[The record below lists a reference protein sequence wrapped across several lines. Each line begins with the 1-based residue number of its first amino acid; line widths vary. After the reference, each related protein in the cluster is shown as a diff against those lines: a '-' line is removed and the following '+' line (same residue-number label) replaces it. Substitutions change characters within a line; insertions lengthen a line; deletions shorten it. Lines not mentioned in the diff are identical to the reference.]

1 MMKQQMQIGELAD
14 RTGVSTRTIRYY
26 IQEGLLPAPETQG
39 KYTTYDEEYIY
50 RLELI
55 QLLKD
60 AYLPLKEIRD
70 KIAGLSLREVRELI
84 EQMRASSGQEPMY
97 GINAAFNM
105 PPPGLILP
113 AENLESEPPDWEVLE
128 RRTFERRIEPRPEAD
143 TEIEE
148 DFIEPPALIRE
159 SRRMP
164 SPKSVNEEDDAAAY
178 LAKLR
183 ERQNLNRP
191 APAPR
196 QQPMLYQEQAVD
208 RMQGESWQRIEIA
221 PGIELHVRQ
230 PLHQKDEFRLKKL
243 IEFAKKLF

>member
-39 KYTTYDEEYIY
+39 KYTTYDEEYVY

-70 KIAGLSLREVRELI
+70 KIAGLSLSEVRGLI
-84 EQMRASSGQEPMY
+84 AQMRAQ
-97 GINAAFNM
+97 
-105 PPPGLILP
+105 GLPNQGTVVHSESLF
-113 AENLESEPPDWEVLE
+113 AEAPSDWLELE
-128 RRTFERRIEPRPEAD
+128 ERTYSRMIEPRPEA
-143 TEIEE
+143 EAEPEE
-148 DFIEPPALIRE
+148 DITEPPPRISE
-159 SRRMP
+159 SRQMP
-164 SPKSVNEEDDAAAY
+164 SPKSVSEEDDAAAY

-183 ERQNLNRP
+183 DRQNLNRP
-191 APAPR
+191 APASRRP
-196 QQPMLYQEQAVD
+196 PMLFQEQAD
-208 RMQGESWQRIEIA
+208 ARTQGENWQRIEIA

-243 IEFAKKLF
+243 IEFARHLF

>member
-39 KYTTYDEEYIY
+39 KYTTYDEEYVY

-70 KIAGLSLREVRELI
+70 KIAGLSLSEVRGLI
-84 EQMRASSGQEPMY
+84 EQMRPGSGQEPIYSRNVMSDM
-97 GINAAFNM
+97 A
-105 PPPGLILP
+105 PPRMESPE
-113 AENLESEPPDWEVLE
+113 ENLISEPPDWGVVENRAMPSMAAPGEENQEAEELLDPFD
-128 RRTFERRIEPRPEAD
+128 RPRD
-143 TEIEE
+143 
-148 DFIEPPALIRE
+148 

-164 SPKSVNEEDDAAAY
+164 SPKSVSEEDDAAAY

-183 ERQNLNRP
+183 DRQNLNRP
-191 APAPR
+191 APARR
-196 QQPMLYQEQAVD
+196 QPPMLFQEQADV
-208 RMQGESWQRIEIA
+208 RTQGENWQRIEIA

-243 IEFAKKLF
+243 IEFARHLF

>member
-39 KYTTYDEEYIY
+39 KYTTYDEEYVY

-70 KIAGLSLREVRELI
+70 KIAGLSLSEVRGLI
-84 EQMRASSGQEPMY
+84 EQMRALLNQGTVVHSESL
-97 GINAAFNM
+97 F
-105 PPPGLILP
+105 
-113 AENLESEPPDWEVLE
+113 AEAPPDWLE
-128 RRTFERRIEPRPEAD
+128 LEERTYSRRIEPRPEA
-143 TEIEE
+143 EAEPEE
-148 DFIEPPALIRE
+148 DITEPPLRISE
-159 SRRMP
+159 SRQMP
-164 SPKSVNEEDDAAAY
+164 SPKSVSEEDDAAAY

-183 ERQNLNRP
+183 DRQNLNRP
-191 APAPR
+191 APARR
-196 QQPMLYQEQAVD
+196 QPPMLFQEQAD
-208 RMQGESWQRIEIA
+208 ARTQGENWQRIEIA

-243 IEFAKKLF
+243 IEFARHLF